1 VRDFGT
7 VKLERLSS
15 RLQALQQRNEARQ
28 AARALEEKE
37 LLDRFPIF
45 AAIAPE
51 KREEFLL
58 LFRPKSASPG
68 QRIIRKGDR
77 ADGIYFISS
86 GGVEVSINQH
96 KIKLGSG
103 EFIGEMAVLTGAR
116 RSADVTAID
125 YCQLLVMSARD
136 FRTFAHRNP
145 ALLAAIDQLAQER
158 SEMNRRLSEHVEIAK

>member
-1 VRDFGT
+1 M
-7 VKLERLSS
+7 ERLSA
-15 RLQALQQRNEARQ
+15 RLHALQQRNEARQ
-28 AARALEEKE
+28 TARALEEKE
-37 LLDRFPIF
+37 LLERFPIF

-86 GGVEVSINQH
+86 GGVEVGLNQH
-96 KIKLGSG
+96 KIKLGPG
-103 EFIGEMAVLTGAR
+103 EFFGEMAVLTGGR

-125 YCQLLVMSARD
+125 YCQFLVMSARD

-145 ALLAAIDQLAQER
+145 ALLAEIDQLAHER
-158 SEMNRRLSEHVEIAK
+158 SEMNRRLSEDAGVAK